1 MKKVVLLNGLIALM
15 LVGCSKSSDEAGG
28 GAADDRT
35 PIMLSLGTQQ
45 PGITVDGPRTR
56 GVGAIGVPG
65 ADGTLGTW
73 NGQKLK
79 ILAFRKNKISVEAA
93 DVEDIG
99 AVGAWAT
106 TTTQA
111 AVSGL
116 AWENGA
122 TLYYPIQNAYDF
134 YGYYIDDAMNG
145 DPVITPDT
153 EGADAIPGYVSI
165 PVAIDG
171 SQDLMVA
178 KAELTDAQ
186 KAILDTYLDAGA
198 TDEEKEAMYARAY
211 SSYTARRGVQPQMMF
226 KHLLSRLT
234 VGVKAGTSEIV
245 SAGQDGVYI
254 TSLELT
260 DVYNKGNMIVSVASQ
275 KLEPVESSKT
285 DGTLSLGIIGD
296 NVADLT
302 IDGISFKGV
311 KPTSTTDLVPIGE
324 SVMAMPGETSF
335 NVAIKMRQVK
345 DGKLLKTDEIPFESI
360 VKAPAAKEMGEDGN
374 PINIAKDENG
384 NILKDNKGNIL
395 YRFLEGYTYYV
406 KLTMNGLED
415 IEITA
420 SLTPWKDGGDIPVTP
435 GEDE

>member
-56 GVGAIGVPG
+56 GAGAIGVPG

-145 DPVITPDT
+145 RSGYHT
-153 EGADAIPGYVSI
+153 GYGRCRRYPGICLHS
-165 PVAIDG
+165 G
-171 SQDLMVA
+171 S
-178 KAELTDAQ
+178 
-186 KAILDTYLDAGA
+186 
-198 TDEEKEAMYARAY
+198 
-211 SSYTARRGVQPQMMF
+211 
-226 KHLLSRLT
+226 
-234 VGVKAGTSEIV
+234 
-245 SAGQDGVYI
+245 
-254 TSLELT
+254 
-260 DVYNKGNMIVSVASQ
+260 N
-275 KLEPVESSKT
+275 
-285 DGTLSLGIIGD
+285 
-296 NVADLT
+296 
-302 IDGISFKGV
+302 
-311 KPTSTTDLVPIGE
+311 
-324 SVMAMPGETSF
+324 
-335 NVAIKMRQVK
+335 
-345 DGKLLKTDEIPFESI
+345 
-360 VKAPAAKEMGEDGN
+360 
-374 PINIAKDENG
+374 
-384 NILKDNKGNIL
+384 
-395 YRFLEGYTYYV
+395 
-406 KLTMNGLED
+406 
-415 IEITA
+415 
-420 SLTPWKDGGDIPVTP
+420 
-435 GEDE
+435 